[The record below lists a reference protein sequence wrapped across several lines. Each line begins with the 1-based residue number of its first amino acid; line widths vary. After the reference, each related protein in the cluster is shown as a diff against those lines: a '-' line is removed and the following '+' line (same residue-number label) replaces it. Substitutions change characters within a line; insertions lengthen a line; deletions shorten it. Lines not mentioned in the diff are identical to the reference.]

1 MSTLTELVARVTA
14 LVPAQGGKPTSA
26 QYTQAVRDA
35 VTDFGRRCPR
45 KLYGSLTIVA
55 GTAAYTLPDGFQRL
69 IELESLAADTYRNT
83 DGFLVVFD
91 TAMDTAEQYTIS
103 GTTITFYPTP
113 AYSLTRNLWYAAG
126 YPYAAGS
133 DTFTGL
139 AADAEEIVMLR
150 AQANALRAAALVT
163 AAGRGLNYQIGDVSI
178 QRAVTQPHLQ
188 LAGELDSA
196 YADACRTHIGFIGAR
211 AEYSGWEALR

>member
-14 LVPAQGGKPTSA
+14 LVPAQGGKPTAA
-26 QYTQAVRDA
+26 QYAQAVRDA
-35 VTDFGRRCPR
+35 VHDFGRRCPR
-45 KLYGSLTIVA
+45 MLYGSLSIVA
-55 GTAAYTLPDGFQRL
+55 GTATYNLPDGFQRL
-69 IELESLAADTYRNT
+69 IELEGLAADTYRNG

-91 TAMDTAEQYTIS
+91 TATGTAEQHVIS
-103 GTTITFYPTP
+103 GSTITFYPTP
-113 AYSLTRNLWYAAG
+113 AYTLARNLWYAAG

-139 AADAEEIVMLR
+139 TADAEEIVMLR
-150 AQANALRAAALVT
+150 AQANTLRVAAQVT
-163 AAGRGLNYQIGDVSI
+163 AGGRGINYQIGDVSI
-178 QRAVTQPHLQ
+178 QRAVTQPHMQ

-196 YADACRTHIGFIGAR
+196 YADACRSLVGFIGAR